1 MACFITVRAFDV
13 KDNVPFLWSRAVS
26 HKPAIESTP
35 FSDMITKRTVW
46 SEQTASIMLQ
56 PWIICVCTHIYMPK
70 HLISLIIQCTKG
82 IVSKWGVRDEKFASG
97 LCFVVC
103 FGGLFRRS
111 VSGYVSG
118 VCFTKVELPSLTWSW
133 SPQKKYKPI
142 YIYQSV
148 QPPYNKKSHNS
159 CIYSMDFPH
168 APPPFPPS
176 KPKALRCYEEW
187 RLSMSS
193 RSVQVL
199 DRGNRGGGKPLL
211 APKPILAPPKNG
223 RRAWICEIPIIK
235 NLRWF

>member
-142 YIYQSV
+142 YIPVSTTSIQQKIPQLLHIFYGFPACSPAISTVKTQGTALLRRVAPLHEQQECSSPGPW
-148 QPPYNKKSHNS
+148 QP
-159 CIYSMDFPH
+159 
-168 APPPFPPS
+168 
-176 KPKALRCYEEW
+176 W
-187 RLSMSS
+187 R
-193 RSVQVL
+193 
-199 DRGNRGGGKPLL
+199 
-211 APKPILAPPKNG
+211 
-223 RRAWICEIPIIK
+223 W
-235 NLRWF
+235 

>member
-103 FGGLFRRS
+103 FGGLFHQSRTSQPHLKLVTPKKIQTHIYTSQYNLHTTKNPTTLAYILWISRMLPRHFHRQNPRHCAATK
-111 VSGYVSG
+111 SGASPWAAG
-118 VCFTKVELPSLTWSW
+118 VFKSW
-133 SPQKKYKPI
+133 TVATVAVVNLYWHPNP
-142 YIYQSV
+142 
-148 QPPYNKKSHNS
+148 
-159 CIYSMDFPH
+159 FW
-168 APPPFPPS
+168 PPPKMAAGLEFVRF
-176 KPKALRCYEEW
+176 L
-187 RLSMSS
+187 
-193 RSVQVL
+193 
-199 DRGNRGGGKPLL
+199 
-211 APKPILAPPKNG
+211 
-223 RRAWICEIPIIK
+223 
-235 NLRWF
+235 